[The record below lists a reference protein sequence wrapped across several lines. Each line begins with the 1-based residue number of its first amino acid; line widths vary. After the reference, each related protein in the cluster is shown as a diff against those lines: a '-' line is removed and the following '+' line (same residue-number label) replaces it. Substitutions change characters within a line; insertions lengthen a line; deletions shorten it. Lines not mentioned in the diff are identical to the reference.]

1 MTALKYRDAV
11 LIPTV
16 QPLVP
21 QTGPTFQDDNA
32 RPHRARIVTDYV
44 QQQGLQTLPWP
55 ARSPNLSPTEQLWD
69 ELGTRTYERHP
80 GIRTRQ
86 QLEQVL
92 RQEWQAIPQRTVRN
106 VINSMRSR
114 VNACI
119 DRNGGHTKYRV
130 RYVVNND
137 ISCKC
142 RLYKL

>member
-1 MTALKYRDAV
+1 MVSTAVSYNHKTGLHVVQVNMTALKYRDAV
-11 LIPTV
+11 LISTV

-32 RPHRARIVTDYV
+32 RPHRARID
-44 QQQGLQTLPWP
+44 
-55 ARSPNLSPTEQLWD
+55 TEQLWD

-92 RQEWQAIPQRTVRN
+92 RQEWQAVPQRTVRN

-130 RYVVNND
+130 RYVVNSE